1 MKSKSVKSAV
11 YAAGLVFAPSEEAP
25 CTNTVTP
32 RTPRVKVKSRRVKPR
47 PAVDYEADLVKVS
60 AARASDTNWLRTFD
74 LSWLLGRATA

>member
-1 MKSKSVKSAV
+1 MKSKSIKSAV

-25 CTNTVTP
+25 GTNTL
-32 RTPRVKVKSRRVKPR
+32 TPRVKVKSRRVKPR

-60 AARASDTNWLRTFD
+60 AARASDTNWLRSFD